1 MMAQSAKGP
10 IGELIEAYLRDYPG
24 EAVRTLELTQREEV
38 ARVVAD
44 VPEVAA
50 RAVLLRLSP
59 DLAAAVLAVL
69 PDESFRTIASGLDP
83 ARTGA
88 LLSRLDEPE
97 RSRRIELLDP
107 TLAREIRELM
117 SYPPDSAGGLMDP
130 RATAFRGETRVG
142 QALARLRVLGE
153 RKIHEVFVVED
164 EGRLLGTVPIQ
175 DLAVADPNHAVD
187 TLMRPPTATVLAT
200 AVREEAVEVLT
211 RTKVTTLPVVD
222 VEGHLLGVIRHDV
235 LVRAAQEEATADLQT
250 MVGAS
255 KEERA
260 LSRPSFAV
268 RKRLPWLQINLGTAF
283 LAAAV
288 VGLFEHTIAQYTA
301 LAVLLPVVAGQ
312 SGNTGSQALAVTM
325 RALALREIR
334 TRHWLRV
341 ALKEVTVGLVNGLA
355 VGLVTAA
362 AVYVWS
368 RSIGLALVIGTA
380 MILSMGIA
388 GLSGAS
394 VPMVLTSVGQDPAQ
408 ASSII
413 LTTVTDVVGFFSFLG
428 LATLLSGML

>member
-1 MMAQSAKGP
+1 MPQSTKRA
-10 IGELIEAYLRDYPG
+10 IGDLIETYLRDYPDEAARILEVTPLDDVTRVL
-24 EAVRTLELTQREEV
+24 EAVPEAI
-38 ARVVAD
+38 ARG
-44 VPEVAA
+44 
-50 RAVLLRLSP
+50 VLLQLSP
-59 DLAAAVLAVL
+59 DLAAGILGRLDDTA
-69 PDESFRTIASGLDP
+69 FRAIVSGLDA
-83 ARTGA
+83 ARAST
-88 LLSRLDEPE
+88 LLARLEEPE
-97 RSRRIELLDP
+97 RSRRIELLDAP
-107 TLAREIRELM
+107 TVREIRQLM

-130 RATAFRGETRVG
+130 QVTAFRGEILAEE
-142 QALARLRVLGE
+142 ALARLRALRE
-153 RKIHEVFVVED
+153 RRIHEVFVVKE
-164 EGRLLGTVPIQ
+164 EGRLIGAVRLQ
-175 DLAVADPNHAVD
+175 ELAVADPEV
-187 TLMRPPTATVLAT
+187 TLESLMRPPAATVLAT
-200 AVREEAVEVLT
+200 AVREEAVELLT
-211 RTKVTTLPVVD
+211 RAKVTTLPVVD
-222 VEGHLLGVIRHDV
+222 VEDRLLGVIRHDV
-235 LVRAAQEEATADLQT
+235 LVTAAQEEATADLQT

-260 LSRPSFAV
+260 LSPPHFAV

-288 VGLFEHTIAQYTA
+288 VGLFENTIAQYTA

-325 RALALREIR
+325 RGLALREVR

-341 ALKEVTVGLVNGLA
+341 AVKEVTVGLVNGFA
-355 VGLVTAA
+355 VALVTAA

-380 MILSMGIA
+380 MVVSMGVA

-394 VPMVLTSVGQDPAQ
+394 VPMVLTSLRQDPAQ

-428 LATLLSGML
+428 IATLLSSML